1 MSYLQSFLRRAFVLC
16 VFCLISNFL
25 AAQTANVTHPS
36 SATSY
41 DGSISVDWPVSG
53 GKIIRLNGDW
63 QSWNVVNFNGLRAGD
78 YELYYFS
85 YAEGYSGPETVTLI
99 AGGASSYCSSYG
111 QNNNRFGITNVSFNT
126 INESTSGNPSYTDNT
141 GINTSIVTG
150 RSYDLS
156 VSVNTPDNGRDVWT
170 RVWIDWNQ
178 NGNFNDSGE
187 QYNLGNTNS
196 DGLTGSS
203 PISITIPTIAL
214 EGVTRMR
221 VSAIRANNY
230 PNSCDIGFKG
240 EVEDYSLNIVAR
252 VGNSPIANCKDL
264 TVQLDAAGNASIS
277 ADDINNGSNDVETAD
292 ADLILSIDKSNFDC
306 SDVGANT
313 VTLTV
318 EDEDGNESTCIANVT
333 VEDNVAPSLLN
344 LNAEYHDER
353 TLSDLK
359 YTESVDEAHTDWG
372 GGSPNTSLLGNDQ
385 YSIRYS
391 GNFVIPETGNYT
403 FYTRSD
409 DGVRLY
415 IDGTRVINNWTDHGP
430 TVDNSTRNLTKGQHS
445 IVLEFYENGGG
456 AVVELEWE
464 STDAGITRQVFSK
477 SSVLNHTTVETTI
490 KLDKSGNASLSPDD
504 VDPGFIDNCGVTTR
518 SLNKSNFTT
527 SDVGVNNVILT
538 VRDASGNTAAINV
551 KVTVEEDDTPSTEP
565 IEINTQDPSIGT
577 SPEDLVQNVL
587 VTGCLT
593 ADNIRFTGDSRQ
605 IGYFN
610 KGSSDFPLAEGIILS
625 TGNVTDAVGENDDS
639 ETSTGFGG
647 AGDTDLTRIAGQAT
661 NDASVLEFDFTPAGN
676 KVEFRYIFA
685 SEEYAEYACSN
696 FNDVFAFLLS
706 GPEINDGTK
715 AQAENIAL
723 LDDGVTPVMISTVH
737 GYERDRTS
745 VRRVYDP
752 NGAFSDWR
760 GTYYRETNWVD
771 KTACSPINS
780 HLYVDNQSRERIVY
794 QGGRIRD
801 VYNTAGSYDIE
812 YDGRTVIL
820 TATYDVKKCE
830 TYHIKLAI
838 ADVADDNFDSAV
850 FLEAKS
856 FKSNEVTVENKLD
869 GLDGDKEVM
878 YRGCDKSY
886 ISFTRK
892 ENLTEAYTFHV
903 NISGTAVNGTDYF
916 EVTESGTK
924 IGNFPEDITFAPGQS
939 EIKIYYMASDEVSGA
954 KDILF
959 EVLRGCPCSTDDSD
973 YFRKKI
979 DILDVGEIKANA
991 ISNVTCGG
999 GAAIS
1004 TIIIE
1009 LKDGLDPLNYLYS
1022 LDGGDF
1028 QEPNK
1033 FQGSYTVGP
1042 HTVTIKDKFSCS
1054 SKDVEINIPAPTDL
1068 KANAGSDFEMCEKET
1083 SRTLNGT
1090 GGIVYEW
1097 TCDKALGLTDMDLN
1111 SENPTISP
1119 NVPAGVYTYT
1129 LTVSD
1134 GVGKACESS
1143 DDVVVTVKST
1153 PVINSLVAS
1162 QTEVCSG
1169 AEINLTANVSNAI
1182 SPTYNWSPSSEI
1194 IGAGLSVKAVPVT
1207 NVLSSRTYTLEV
1219 VSNNNCSATQ
1229 SVSGI
1234 QVNPNPIVS
1243 LKAAESNLCSDGTD
1257 GEIKVEASGGTPRIT
1272 GAEYDYLWNHDAAL
1286 NIDHVNGLAPRT
1298 YTVTVRDSKS
1308 CQTSLDVQ
1316 VKTEPKPIGI
1326 FY

>member
-1 MSYLQSFLRRAFVLC
+1 MDTFFSRIVLFLFFGLLSGSLLAQEVSLADYRFASNGNLNPEMGEIGNPGISINGNMGFSSWNGNPFTSLYAYSDGYVEISISTIGYKDIKIEWEGYKQDNVNARWRLYANSGSGFGGALFTQNCSLRSWSLTSQMLSAAF
-16 VFCLISNFL
+16 NNN
-25 AAQTANVTHPS
+25 ANVTIRIQ
-36 SATSY
+36 A
-41 DGSISVDWPVSG
+41 SIDRRRSVAYLDNL
-53 GKIIRLNGDW
+53 KIKG
-63 QSWNVVNFNGLRAGD
+63 
-78 YELYYFS
+78 
-85 YAEGYSGPETVTLI
+85 
-99 AGGASSYCSSYG
+99 
-111 QNNNRFGITNVSFNT
+111 
-126 INESTSGNPSYTDNT
+126 
-141 GINTSIVTG
+141 
-150 RSYDLS
+150 
-156 VSVNTPDNGRDVWT
+156 TPIGT
-170 RVWIDWNQ
+170 
-178 NGNFNDSGE
+178 
-187 QYNLGNTNS
+187 
-196 DGLTGSS
+196 
-203 PISITIPTIAL
+203 P
-214 EGVTRMR
+214 
-221 VSAIRANNY
+221 
-230 PNSCDIGFKG
+230 PN
-240 EVEDYSLNIVAR
+240 
-252 VGNSPIANCKDL
+252 ANCKDI

-277 ADDINNGSNDVETAD
+277 ADDINNGSSDVETAD
-292 ADLILSIDKSNFDC
+292 ADLILNIDKSNFDC

-313 VTLTV
+313 ITLTV
-318 EDEDGNESTCIANVT
+318 EDEDGNESTCTANVT

-372 GGSPNTSLLGNDQ
+372 GGSPNAGLLGNDQ

-391 GNFVIPETGNYT
+391 GNFVVPQTGNYT

-430 TVDNSTRNLTKGQHS
+430 TVNSSTRNLTKGQHS
-445 IVLEFYENGGG
+445 IILEFYENGGG

-464 STDAGITRQVFSK
+464 SSDVGIAREVFSK
-477 SSVLNHTTVETTI
+477 SSILNHTTVETTI
-490 KLDKSGNASLSPDD
+490 KLNKSGNASLAAVD
-504 VDPGFIDNCGVTTR
+504 VDPGFIDNCGVTAR
-518 SLNKSNFTT
+518 SLSKSNFTI
-527 SDVGVNNVILT
+527 SDVGVNNVVLT

-551 KVTVEEDDTPSTEP
+551 KVTVEEDDTPSMES
-565 IEINTQDPSIGT
+565 IKINTQDASIGT

-593 ADNIRFTGDSRQ
+593 AENIRFTGDSRQ

-610 KGSSDFPLAEGIILS
+610 KGNSDFPLAEGIILS
-625 TGNVTDAVGENDDS
+625 TGNVADAIGENDDS
-639 ETSTGFGG
+639 ETSTGFSG
-647 AGDTDLTRIAGQAT
+647 AGDADLTKIAGQAT
-661 NDASVLEFDFTPAGN
+661 NDASVLEFDFTPAGD
-676 KVEFRYIFA
+676 KVQFRYVFA

-706 GPEINDGTK
+706 GPDINDGTK

-745 VRRVYDP
+745 VKRVYDS

-760 GTYYRETNWVD
+760 GRYYRETNWVD
-771 KTACSPINS
+771 KTSCPPINS
-780 HLYVDNQSRERIVY
+780 HLYVDNQSRKHIVY
-794 QGGRIRD
+794 QGGMIRD
-801 VYNTAGSYDIE
+801 VYNTEGSYDIE

-869 GLDGDKEVM
+869 GLDGDKSVM

-886 ISFTRK
+886 ISFSRK
-892 ENLTEAYTFHV
+892 ENLGEEYTFHV
-903 NISGTAVNGTDYF
+903 NISGTAVNGVDYF
-916 EVTESGTK
+916 EVTEDGTK
-924 IGNFPEDITFAPGQS
+924 IGNFPEDVTFAPGQS
-939 EIKIYYMASDEVSGA
+939 DIKIYYMASDEVTGA

-959 EVLRGCPCSTDDSD
+959 EVLRGCPCSTDASD

-1022 LDGGDF
+1022 LDGGAF
-1028 QEPNK
+1028 QNENK
-1033 FQGSYTVGP
+1033 FQGTYTVGA

-1054 SKDVEINIPAPTDL
+1054 SKDVAINIPLPTDL
-1068 KANAGSDFEMCEKET
+1068 KANAGTDFEMCEKET

-1097 TCDKALGLTDMDLN
+1097 TCDKAIGLTDMDLN

-1143 DDVVVTVKST
+1143 DDVIVTIKPT
-1153 PVINSLVAS
+1153 PVINSLTAD

-1169 AEINLTANVSNAI
+1169 AEINLTANVSNA
-1182 SPTYNWSPSSEI
+1182 SNPTYNWNPSSEI
-1194 IGAGLSVKAVPVT
+1194 TGTGLNVKAVPLT
-1207 NVLSSRTYTLEV
+1207 NVLTSRTYTLEV
-1219 VSNNNCSATQ
+1219 VSDNNCSASQ

-1234 QVNPNPIVS
+1234 QVNPNPILS
-1243 LKAAESNLCSDGTD
+1243 LKATESNLCSDGTD
-1257 GEIKVEASGGTPRIT
+1257 GEIWVEASGGTPRIS
-1272 GAEYDYLWNHDAAL
+1272 GVEYDYLWSHDASL
-1286 NIDHVNGLAPRT
+1286 NTDHLNGLVPRV
-1298 YTVTVRDSKS
+1298 YTITVRDSKS
-1308 CQTSLDVQ
+1308 CQSSLDVQ

-1326 FY
+1326 YY